1 MNKTNNKTNNKTI
14 IITTIIL
21 LTIVVFL
28 LVIFLVAALNGNIGY
43 NLGIINF
50 GTRNSELI
58 IERTFESENI
68 KRIDIKQDAGKIIF
82 KESPDQNISVK
93 IYGDDE
99 NVVDIALNDNTLN
112 IDYTKQKNFALI
124 NFGIPENDVIVYI
137 PTNHQAVINLLNDYG
152 ECNMIDLEN
161 AEVNINCNAG
171 DVNLGKIKNATIKCD
186 FGNIKIKEVLNKCD
200 IEADCGNV
208 EIDCISILENS
219 RIKTDMGNV
228 EIDDTNDIYINGDC
242 DMGSVDINNNNR
254 NSEIELK
261 IESDC
266 GNISVDN

>member
-1 MNKTNNKTNNKTI
+1 MKKTKNKLI

-21 LTIVVFL
+21 LAVVVFL
-28 LVIFLVAALNGNIGY
+28 LVIFLVAAINGQPGFNFG
-43 NLGIINF
+43 LINF
-50 GTRNSELI
+50 GTGNNELI
-58 IERTFESENI
+58 ISRTFESENI
-68 KRIDIKQDAGKIIF
+68 KKIDIKQNAGGIIF
-82 KESPDQNISVK
+82 KESSDQNITVE

-124 NFGIPENDVIVYI
+124 NFGTPENDIIVYI
-137 PTNHQAVINLLNDYG
+137 PTNHQVEISLVNEYG

-161 AEVNINCNAG
+161 AEVNINCSAG
-171 DVNLGKIKNATIKCD
+171 DVNLGKIKNATIKSD
-186 FGNIKIKEVLNKCD
+186 FGDIKIKEVLNKCD
-200 IEADCGNV
+200 IEADCGNI
-208 EIDCISILENS
+208 EIDRISILENS

-228 EIDDTNDIYINGDC
+228 EIDETNDIYINANC

-254 NSEIELK
+254 NSKIELK
-261 IESDC
+261 VECDC

>member
-1 MNKTNNKTNNKTI
+1 MKKTSNKPI

-21 LTIVVFL
+21 LTILVFVL
-28 LVIFLVAALNGNIGY
+28 IIFLVAALNGKTGFNLGLINIGTG
-43 NLGIINF
+43 NN
-50 GTRNSELI
+50 ELI
-58 IERTFESENI
+58 MGRTFESENI
-68 KRIDIKQDAGKIIF
+68 KKIDIKQDAGKIIF
-82 KESPDQNISVK
+82 KESPNQNITVE

-99 NVVDIALNDNTLN
+99 NIVDIALNDYTLN
-112 IDYTKQKNFALI
+112 IDYTKQKKFALI
-124 NFGIPENDVIVYI
+124 NFETPENDVIVYI

-186 FGNIKIKEVLNKCD
+186 FGNIKIKEVLNKCN
-200 IEADCGNV
+200 IEANCGNV

-219 RIKTDMGNV
+219 MIKTDMGNV
-228 EIDDTNDIYINGDC
+228 EIDDTNDIYINANC
-242 DMGSVDINNNNR
+242 DMGSVDINSNNR